1 MIIVFEL
8 ILFLVKVIFWKESA
22 IREDLIMDS
31 YHFEKDFN
39 FDELQEIGTGFQG
52 TLIFFFHCL

>member
-8 ILFLVKVIFWKESA
+8 IFFLVKVIFFWKESA
-22 IREDLIMDS
+22 VREDLIMDS
-31 YHFEKDFN
+31 YHFEQDF
-39 FDELQEIGTGFQG
+39 ELQEIGTGFQG